1 MNWTL
6 YFLATHPDVEQKLVN
21 EIHQVLGVDESGN
34 QSRVTEENIDQ
45 LVYGSCSLC
54 HVGCSRW

>member
-1 MNWTL
+1 MFRAAVMNWTL

-21 EIHQVLGVDESGN
+21 EIQQVLGVDESGN

-45 LVYGSCSLC
+45 LVYGSCL
-54 HVGCSRW
+54 